1 MENNEE
7 PPPPYPGNVVLI
19 TSRDARSTDYICR
32 AHSRSADQNSRTRVS
47 ETGGTN
53 VPRSTS
59 GRSLGGHVIGPHG
72 SHVVNAWADNE
83 AERRTS
89 HSNSE
94 GFRTHGSQSNTKG
107 RTSVVQRDPN
117 VSRTFVSHSSSG
129 AREAVSA
136 TDTVPPENVPY
147 IETL

>member
-32 AHSRSADQNSRTRVS
+32 AHSRSADQSSRTRDS

-59 GRSLGGHVIGPHG
+59 GR

-89 HSNSE
+89 HSKNSE

-129 AREAVSA
+129 AREAVS
-136 TDTVPPENVPY
+136 TTHTVPPENVPY